1 MNVIRDLPWG
11 DILWNLLVAVPLI
24 VAAAGA
30 INAAWNRSI
39 TSHEFERAID
49 EALAVANDEE
59 VRR

>member
-1 MNVIRDLPWG
+1 MNVRDLPWG
-11 DILWNLLVAVPLI
+11 DIFWNLLVAVPLI
-24 VAAAGA
+24 VFATGA

-49 EALAVANDEE
+49 EALTVANDEE